1 MSDLQ
6 FSPISLDRMHEY
18 NERFAKCPS
27 PSSDY
32 SFTNLWGWAEEYGL
46 EWAWSTTHVWVR
58 QTRPDVSYW
67 APLGPWNEVDW
78 SQCPLLKAG
87 ERVFNRVPQQL
98 MELWQAQLG
107 DRVQVEEARGQWDY
121 LYSAEEL
128 ATLSGN
134 KFHKKKNHVNQF
146 KKQYMFEYH
155 PLTPDCVEHVI
166 ALQEE
171 WCQWRECEE
180 SEALLAENEAIIRVL
195 EEWDVI
201 PGLVGGAIY
210 INGEMAAYTV
220 GEKLTDDTLVV
231 HFEKARNGYRGAYQ
245 AINNLFVAA
254 EGADYTYVNREQD
267 LDDEGLRKAK
277 LSYHPVDFLK
287 KYTVTVFPA

>member
-6 FSPISLDRMHEY
+6 FSPISLERMNEY
-18 NERFAKCPS
+18 LERFSKCPA

-32 SFTNLWGWAEEYGL
+32 SYTNLWGWAEEYGL
-46 EWAWSTTHVWVR
+46 EWAWSATHVWIR
-58 QTRPDVSYW
+58 QTLPEVRYW
-67 APLGPWNEVDW
+67 APVGPWNEVDW
-78 SQCPLLKAG
+78 SQCPHLVP
-87 ERVFNRVPQQL
+87 ERTFIRVPQVL
-98 MELWQAQLG
+98 MERWQAQLG
-107 DRVQVEEARGQWDY
+107 GRVQVEEARGQWDY
-121 LYSAEEL
+121 LYSAEDL

-134 KFHKKKNHVNQF
+134 RFHKKKNHVNQF
-146 KKQYMFEYH
+146 KKQYLYEYH

-210 INGEMAAYTV
+210 VGGEMVAYTV
-220 GEKLTDDTLVV
+220 GERLTEDTLVV
-231 HFEKARNGYRGAYQ
+231 HFEKGRNGYRGVYQ
-245 AINNLFVAA
+245 AINNLFVNA
-254 EGADYTYVNREQD
+254 EGAEYTFINREQD

-277 LSYHPVDFLK
+277 LTYLPVDFLK
-287 KYTVTVFPA
+287 KYTVHIDAA